1 MLKTIYTSALL
12 SFIFIANA
20 QQKVSVAFYNQEN
33 LFDTIND
40 PNKND
45 EEFLPEGKYKWNT
58 EKYSNKLN
66 HMAQVI
72 ASMNEDKGVDFIG
85 MCEVE
90 SIDALVDLSKNS
102 QLKEF
107 SYQPVFFEG
116 ADERGIDN
124 AFLYKSSLVKNASGK
139 TFEINPEGLGGDHTR
154 NILLAEITLLNNE
167 KIYFIVNHW
176 PSRREGENESEFKR
190 KFVASE
196 VRKICD
202 GIYKTNPKANIIVMG
217 DLNDEPTNLSV
228 IATLGATG
236 AITRTKDNLLFN
248 TMYALAM
255 DGQGS
260 HKYQGKWGML
270 DQIIISANLLN
281 EKSKVQY
288 LKESAQVY
296 KQNFMLE
303 TAEKYRGNPFRTFVG
318 NKYLNGYSD
327 HLPVMIYLNIGK

>member
-1 MLKTIYTSALL
+1 MLKTIYTTALL
-12 SFIFIANA
+12 TVILIANA

-58 EKYSNKLN
+58 EKYNNKLT

-72 ASMNEDKGVDFIG
+72 SSMNDGKGADFIG

-90 SIDALVDLSKNS
+90 SVNALFDLSQNS
-102 QLKEF
+102 QLKKQD
-107 SYQPVFFEG
+107 YKLVFFEG

-124 AFLYKSSLVKNASGK
+124 GFLYKSSLVKAATGK

-154 NILLAEITLLNNE
+154 NILLAEITLKNNE
-167 KIYFIVNHW
+167 KIYFLVNHW

-190 KFVASE
+190 KYVASE
-196 VRKICD
+196 VRSICD
-202 GIYKTNPKANIIVMG
+202 NIYKTNPKANIIVMG

-228 IATLGATG
+228 ITSLGATG
-236 AITRTKDNLLFN
+236 AMSRTKDNLLFN

-288 LKESAQVY
+288 VKESAQVY
-296 KQNFMLE
+296 KQDFMLE
-303 TAEKYRGNPFRTFVG
+303 TAEKYKGNPFRTFVG

>member
-1 MLKTIYTSALL
+1 MLKSFYTTAFL

-20 QQKVSVAFYNQEN
+20 QQKVCVAFYNQEN

-40 PNKND
+40 LNKND

-58 EKYSNKLN
+58 EKYTNKLN

-72 ASMNEDKGVDFIG
+72 ASMNEGKGADFIG

-90 SIDALVDLSKNS
+90 SVNALFDLSRNKK
-102 QLKEF
+102 LK
-107 SYQPVFFEG
+107 SMDYKLVFFEG

-124 AFLYKSSLVKNASGK
+124 GFLYKSSLVKSVVGK
-139 TFEINPEGLGGDHTR
+139 TFEVNPEGLGGDHTR
-154 NILLAEITLLNNE
+154 NILMAEITLKNKE
-167 KIYFIVNHW
+167 KIYFLVNHW
-176 PSRREGENESEFKR
+176 PSRREGEKESEFKR
-190 KFVASE
+190 KYVASE
-196 VRKICD
+196 VRRFCD
-202 GIYKTNPKANIIVMG
+202 DIYKTNPKANIIVMG

-228 IATLGATG
+228 IASLGATG
-236 AITRTKDNLLFN
+236 SMSQTKNNLLFN

-255 DGQGS
+255 DEQGS

-281 EKSKVQY
+281 EKSKVQFV
-288 LKESAQVY
+288 KESAQVY
-296 KQNFMLE
+296 KQDFMLE
-303 TAEKYRGNPFRTFVG
+303 TAEKYKGNPFRTFVG

>member
-1 MLKTIYTSALL
+1 MLKTIYTTALL

-20 QQKVSVAFYNQEN
+20 QQNMSVAFYNQEN

-58 EKYSNKLN
+58 EKYKNKLN

-72 ASMNEDKGVDFIG
+72 ASMNEGKGVDFIG

-90 SIDALVDLSKNS
+90 SINALIDLTRKTILKNFAY
-102 QLKEF
+102 K
-107 SYQPVFFEG
+107 PIFFEG
-116 ADERGIDN
+116 EDERGIDN
-124 AFLYKSSLVKNASGK
+124 AFLYKSSLVKAATGK
-139 TFEINPEGLGGDHTR
+139 TFAIDREGLDGDHTR

-167 KIYFIVNHW
+167 KIYFLVNHW
-176 PSRREGENESEFKR
+176 PSRREGEDESEFKR

-228 IATLGATG
+228 IASLGATG
-236 AITRTKDNLLFN
+236 AMTRTKDNLLFN

-281 EKSKVQY
+281 ENSKVQY
-288 LKESAQVY
+288 VKESAQVY
-296 KQNFMLE
+296 KKDFMLE
-303 TAEKYRGNPFRTFVG
+303 TAEKYKGNPFRTFVG

-327 HLPVMIYLNIGK
+327 HLPVMINLKIGK